1 MIAHGSGLRLASW
14 VAALWLAASVARA
27 DDADG
32 KKNGSLYLGAG
43 GGVLISSAG
52 GDEFDR
58 SSPVVG
64 GVVGY
69 EMPLAGA
76 LRLGFEIDAMFEIA
90 GDDVRGA
97 YAGFVGRAR
106 LGYMLL
112 PSARLWVAAGAG
124 SGGYQIGALAG
135 NAGVGGTFLIVPAFG
150 LDLSADVTAIAP
162 ASDDTFENIGI
173 SYQYDGGLAY
183 GLMLRG
189 VVEI

>member
-1 MIAHGSGLRLASW
+1 
-14 VAALWLAASVARA
+14 VAALWLAANVAQA
-27 DDADG
+27 DAAEGNKDG
-32 KKNGSLYLGAG
+32 TLYFGAG
-43 GGVLISSAG
+43 GGVLISAAS

-58 SSPVVG
+58 SNPVVG

-69 EMPLAGA
+69 EMPIAGA
-76 LRLGFEIDAMFEIA
+76 LRIGFEIDAAFEIA

-112 PSARLWVAAGAG
+112 SNTRLWLAAGAG
-124 SGGYQIGALAG
+124 SAGYQIGAMAG
-135 NAGVGGTFLIVPAFG
+135 NAAVGGTFLIVPAFG
-150 LDLSADVTAIAP
+150 LDVSADVTAIAP

-173 SYQYDGGLAY
+173 SYEYGGGLAY

-189 VVEI
+189 MVEL